1 MNLTWIQFGEICER
15 LAREVAASPELDAVV
30 GIALGGDIAGA
41 TIASLAHKDYY
52 PIRLARREG
61 GALHHTRRVVVP
73 PPRELSG
80 QRVLLVD
87 DLSQTGDT
95 FKIASLELRQ
105 VGVLSVTT
113 LVLARTGDAYRADHT
128 GLVVEGPPRFPWQRQ
143 VN

>member
-1 MNLTWIQFGEICER
+1 MNLTWTQFGEICER
-15 LAREVAASPELDAVV
+15 LARDVAASPEVDAVV

-52 PIRLARREG
+52 PIRFARRED
-61 GALHHTRRVVVP
+61 GAHHHTRRVVVP
-73 PPRELSG
+73 PPKELAG
-80 QRVLLVD
+80 KRVLLVD
-87 DLSQTGDT
+87 DLSLTGDT

-113 LVLARTGDAYRADHT
+113 LVLVRTGDAWRADHT
-128 GLVVEGPPRFPWQRQ
+128 GMVVEAPPRFPWQRQ